1 LGVRGGLRPTAI
13 EIDFATMTLTL
24 GENHK
29 KDFDRDGFVLLEGVL
44 DPPLVGRVRSAVVE
58 LAKWEAD
65 CGVGHFYSATG
76 KSQRVWNLIN
86 KGQIFRELIV
96 LPVILDFMEWIF
108 RRDTIHQKYL
118 LSSFQANILLAGEG
132 RQKVHIDTPVPEPLP
147 PWPIKANTIW
157 LLDEFTAQNGATEV
171 LPGSHTLSH
180 KPSASDQ
187 TRGDLTTVVA
197 PAGSIL
203 VTHGALWH
211 RSGENTTDRERIAL
225 LGSFAASYARE
236 IANEEDYGKV
246 LDPAVVAG
254 LSPALRAILAP
265 DHGIKPGA
273 RNPPKS

>member
-1 LGVRGGLRPTAI
+1 MMSA
-13 EIDFATMTLTL
+13 TLT
-24 GENHK
+24 ESHK

-44 DPPLVGRVRSAVVE
+44 APPLVSRVRSTVVE

-86 KGQIFRELIV
+86 KGSIFRELIV
-96 LPVILDFMEWIF
+96 LPIILDCMEWIF

-118 LSSFQANILLAGEG
+118 LSSFQANILLPGEG
-132 RQKVHIDTPVPEPLP
+132 RQKVHIDTPFPEPLP
-147 PWPIKANTIW
+147 PWPAKANTIW
-157 LLDEFTAQNGATEV
+157 LLDDFTASNGGTEV
-171 LPGSHTLSH
+171 LPGSHTFSH

-187 TRGDLTTVVA
+187 TRGDLETIVA

-211 RSGENTTDRERIAL
+211 RSGENRSGRERMAL

-246 LDPAVVAG
+246 VDPAVLAG
-254 LSPALRAILAP
+254 VSPELKAMLAP

-273 RNPPKS
+273 RNPPKG